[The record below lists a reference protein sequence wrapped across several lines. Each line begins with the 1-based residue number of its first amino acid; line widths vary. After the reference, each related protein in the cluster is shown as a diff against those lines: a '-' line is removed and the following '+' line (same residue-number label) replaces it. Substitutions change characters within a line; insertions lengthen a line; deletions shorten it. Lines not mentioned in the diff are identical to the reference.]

1 MISDLRLQM
10 FEVSVMAVNAW
21 TPLHEPIFLDTEAG
35 IFCSLLQI
43 PTIPREVSFKEIP
56 FTHSNFESMTP
67 NRREQH
73 AAGRYCLNSVISK
86 AEIRCG
92 KISENFPLT
101 IQTKT
106 EVKPISISHCDS
118 FAVAVLGLN
127 HELIGVDIESKER
140 TISTS
145 ILDQFCSSKE
155 ISELI
160 NASPTLR
167 LDTWMVKEAVSKAI
181 GAGMSIA
188 KEVAI
193 KDDNAFFQTSIFRI
207 IRYEYQDY
215 KIVIAIDYSDSSV
228 DN

>member
-21 TPLHEPIFLDTEAG
+21 TPLHEPIFLDTEVG

-73 AAGRYCLNSVISK
+73 AAGRYCLNSVIIKSK
-86 AEIRCG
+86 IHCE
-92 KISENFPLT
+92 KISETFPLT

-106 EVKPISISHCDS
+106 GVKPISISHCDS

-127 HELIGVDIESKER
+127 NEMIGIDIESKDR
-140 TISTS
+140 IISNS
-145 ILDQFCSSKE
+145 ILDQFCSTIE

-160 NASPTLR
+160 SASPTVR
-167 LDTWMVKEAVSKAI
+167 LERWMVKEAVSKAT
-181 GAGMSIA
+181 GDGMSIA
-188 KEVAI
+188 KEI
-193 KDDNAFFQTSIFRI
+193 LIEGENAYYQKSIFRI
-207 IRYEYQDY
+207 FRHEHEGHN
-215 KIVIAIDYSDSSV
+215 IVLAIDYSDSSV